1 MITVWIFDGP
11 DGVERAAIKRDG
23 VGLLTVILPPAYS
36 RAESL
41 ARLAD
46 RKKARADRAYFTD
59 PEIYRLAIS
68 EAKLLCEAS
77 WALR

>member
-1 MITVWIFDGP
+1 MISIWIFDGP
-11 DGVERAAIKRDG
+11 DGIERATITSDG
-23 VGLLTVILPPAYS
+23 VELLTVILPLAYS

-41 ARLAD
+41 ALLAD
-46 RKKARADRAYFTD
+46 RQKARADRAYFTD

-68 EAKLLCEAS
+68 KVKLLWEAS

>member
-1 MITVWIFDGP
+1 MISIWIFDGP
-11 DGVERAAIKRDG
+11 DGIERATITSDG
-23 VGLLTVILPPAYS
+23 VELLTVILPLAYS

-41 ARLAD
+41 ALLAD
-46 RKKARADRAYFTD
+46 RQKARADRATD

-68 EAKLLCEAS
+68 KVKLLWEAS